1 MKIAFVG
8 LGSMGRAIAPKLLEA
23 GHEVF
28 AWNRT
33 AAVVTDIE
41 ALKPLREPLDAFAH
55 DIVISM
61 LADDRAVRDALIST
75 DAISRGRQGSIHIVM
90 STLSLAMVEELKA
103 LHAQSGVAY
112 IAAPVFG
119 VPAVAATGG
128 LNILAAGP
136 AVAIDIVQPLFDVI
150 GKKTW
155 RLGSDQASANVAK
168 IAGNLMISQAIES
181 MAEATALTEA
191 YGLSARAF
199 LDIVTQTMF
208 ASPSY
213 QRYSQN
219 IVNDSYEPGFKLGL
233 GLKDVSLAIEAAQ
246 GANLDLPMSEVV
258 RSSLSGAL
266 SAGLGDKDWS
276 ALARV
281 ARGEIGRDNHD
292 EAQQVS
298 VLVTYT
304 GQPESRFD
312 RAYYDSHH
320 IPMVKKA
327 WQPLGLRHA
336 HVLYPSDRNG
346 TTVAVCVCQFR
357 DADSMRAAFASSDT
371 AAIMADVA
379 VFTDI
384 VPTQHILRPLVPHD
398 HHR

>member
-8 LGSMGRAIAPKLLEA
+8 LGNMGRAIVPELLAAE
-23 GHEVF
+23 HEVF

-33 AAVVTDIE
+33 AAVLHDIE
-41 ALKPLREPLDAFAH
+41 GVKPLREPRDAFAH
-55 DIVISM
+55 DVVISM

-75 DAISRGRQGSIHIVM
+75 DAISQGRAGRIHIVM
-90 STLSLAMVEELKA
+90 STISLAMVDELKA

-136 AVAIDIVQPLFDVI
+136 IAAIEQVQPLFDVM

-155 RLGSDQASANVAK
+155 RLGDDQAGANVAK
-168 IAGNLMISQAIES
+168 IAGNLMITQAIES

-191 YGLSARAF
+191 YGLSAKAF

-213 QRYSQN
+213 QRYAQN
-219 IVNDSYEPGFKLGL
+219 IATDTYEPGFKLTL
-233 GLKDVSLAIEAAQ
+233 GLKDVGLAIEAAQ
-246 GANLDLPMSEVV
+246 AAGLDLPMSEVV
-258 RSSLSGAL
+258 RSSLSIAS

-276 ALARV
+276 ALARA
-281 ARGEIGRDNHD
+281 ARGELVRDCHHAA
-292 EAQQVS
+292 EPVS

-312 RAYYDSHH
+312 RAYYEAHH
-320 IPMVKKA
+320 IPMVEQA
-327 WQPLGLRHA
+327 WRPLGLMHA
-336 HVLYPSDRNG
+336 HVLYSSDRNG
-346 TTVAVCVCQFR
+346 MTVAACLCQFS
-357 DADSMRAAFASSDT
+357 DADSMRSALDSPDT
-371 AAIMADVA
+371 AEIMADIA

-384 VPTQHILRPLVPHD
+384 VPMQHILRP
-398 HHR
+398 R